1 MTRSDDVINED
12 GHDVIAAHTRV
23 VRGMAAALA
32 AIAATGAG
40 VTAAA
45 ANVMFTFALDTKA
58 KRSMFNMPHEE
69 TPKGIEFDMSE
80 QLEAARWFEEAK
92 QSVTLRSHDGLKLHG
107 WLLDPD
113 CSDPQPHLYAIC
125 CHGYAGEPAEMA
137 KWAHRYAQL
146 GFTVLLP
153 AQRAHELSEGRYVG
167 MGLLESDDLLGW
179 VSLITA
185 ADPDARILLHGN
197 SMGAATVMMAAGD
210 ARLPRNVVAAISDC
224 GYSSV
229 VSQFTDNAEE
239 MFRLPHSLAAL
250 LVKVASHVSKRKA
263 GYRFE
268 DASCVKA
275 LRHATIPMMFIHGG
289 ADTFVNPKYLDINY
303 NACASIDREKL
314 LIPGADHTMSAS
326 TDPDRYW
333 RRVNY
338 GAAVELAR
346 RGHRRHPELREQLE
360 RLHAA
365 AVPAQRFQ
373 QVHLAARRADVQ
385 LPAFGR
391 YRSGTGLHLAVDDPR
406 ADLLHHFPEEDR
418 WRPDRCCQGL
428 VAATINVPWK
438 GTWLFGPIP
447 FNLFLSSFPR
457 HPFFSMR
464 RKP

>member
-12 GHDVIAAHTRV
+12 GHDVIAAHTHV

-45 ANVMFTFALDTKA
+45 ANVMFT
-58 KRSMFNMPHEE
+58 
-69 TPKGIEFDMSE
+69 
-80 QLEAARWFEEAK
+80 
-92 QSVTLRSHDGLKLHG
+92 VTLRSHDGLKLHG

-210 ARLPRNVVAAISDC
+210 ARLPRNVIAAISDC

-333 RRVNY
+333 RRVNSF
-338 GAAVELAR
+338 VKR
-346 RGHRRHPELREQLE
+346 
-360 RLHAA
+360 
-365 AVPAQRFQ
+365 V
-373 QVHLAARRADVQ
+373 
-385 LPAFGR
+385 FG
-391 YRSGTGLHLAVDDPR
+391 L
-406 ADLLHHFPEEDR
+406 
-418 WRPDRCCQGL
+418 
-428 VAATINVPWK
+428 
-438 GTWLFGPIP
+438 
-447 FNLFLSSFPR
+447 
-457 HPFFSMR
+457 
-464 RKP
+464 

>member
-210 ARLPRNVVAAISDC
+210 ARLPRNVVAAISDY

-229 VSQFTDNAEE
+229 VSQFTDNAEA
-239 MFRLPHSLAAL
+239 MFRLPHSLAVL
-250 LVKVASHVSKRKA
+250 LVKVASHVSERKA

-333 RRVNY
+333 RRVNSF
-338 GAAVELAR
+338 VKR
-346 RGHRRHPELREQLE
+346 
-360 RLHAA
+360 
-365 AVPAQRFQ
+365 V
-373 QVHLAARRADVQ
+373 
-385 LPAFGR
+385 FG
-391 YRSGTGLHLAVDDPR
+391 L
-406 ADLLHHFPEEDR
+406 
-418 WRPDRCCQGL
+418 
-428 VAATINVPWK
+428 
-438 GTWLFGPIP
+438 
-447 FNLFLSSFPR
+447 
-457 HPFFSMR
+457 
-464 RKP
+464 

>member
-12 GHDVIAAHTRV
+12 DHDVIAAHTRV

-125 CHGYAGEPAEMA
+125 CHGYTGEPAEMA

-229 VSQFTDNAEE
+229 VSQFTDNAEA
-239 MFRLPHSLAAL
+239 MFRLPHSLAVL
-250 LVKVASHVSKRKA
+250 LVKVASHVSERKA

-333 RRVNY
+333 RRVNSF
-338 GAAVELAR
+338 VKR
-346 RGHRRHPELREQLE
+346 
-360 RLHAA
+360 
-365 AVPAQRFQ
+365 V
-373 QVHLAARRADVQ
+373 
-385 LPAFGR
+385 FG
-391 YRSGTGLHLAVDDPR
+391 L
-406 ADLLHHFPEEDR
+406 
-418 WRPDRCCQGL
+418 
-428 VAATINVPWK
+428 
-438 GTWLFGPIP
+438 
-447 FNLFLSSFPR
+447 
-457 HPFFSMR
+457 
-464 RKP
+464 

>member
-1 MTRSDDVINED
+1 MGASLCATR
-12 GHDVIAAHTRV
+12 
-23 VRGMAAALA
+23 
-32 AIAATGAG
+32 
-40 VTAAA
+40 
-45 ANVMFTFALDTKA
+45 
-58 KRSMFNMPHEE
+58 
-69 TPKGIEFDMSE
+69 
-80 QLEAARWFEEAK
+80 
-92 QSVTLRSHDGLKLHG
+92 
-107 WLLDPD
+107 
-113 CSDPQPHLYAIC
+113 
-125 CHGYAGEPAEMA
+125 
-137 KWAHRYAQL
+137 
-146 GFTVLLP
+146 FTVLLP

-229 VSQFTDNAEE
+229 VSQFTDNAEA
-239 MFRLPHSLAAL
+239 MFHLPHSLTVL

-333 RRVNY
+333 RRVNSF
-338 GAAVELAR
+338 VKR
-346 RGHRRHPELREQLE
+346 
-360 RLHAA
+360 
-365 AVPAQRFQ
+365 V
-373 QVHLAARRADVQ
+373 
-385 LPAFGR
+385 FG
-391 YRSGTGLHLAVDDPR
+391 L
-406 ADLLHHFPEEDR
+406 
-418 WRPDRCCQGL
+418 
-428 VAATINVPWK
+428 
-438 GTWLFGPIP
+438 
-447 FNLFLSSFPR
+447 
-457 HPFFSMR
+457 
-464 RKP
+464 

>member
-113 CSDPQPHLYAIC
+113 CSDPQPHLYTIC

-229 VSQFTDNAEE
+229 VSQFTDNAEA

-289 ADTFVNPKYLDINY
+289 ADTFVNPEYLDINY

-333 RRVNY
+333 RRVNSF
-338 GAAVELAR
+338 VKR
-346 RGHRRHPELREQLE
+346 
-360 RLHAA
+360 
-365 AVPAQRFQ
+365 V
-373 QVHLAARRADVQ
+373 
-385 LPAFGR
+385 FG
-391 YRSGTGLHLAVDDPR
+391 L
-406 ADLLHHFPEEDR
+406 
-418 WRPDRCCQGL
+418 
-428 VAATINVPWK
+428 
-438 GTWLFGPIP
+438 
-447 FNLFLSSFPR
+447 
-457 HPFFSMR
+457 
-464 RKP
+464 

>member
-23 VRGMAAALA
+23 VRDMAAALA

-137 KWAHRYAQL
+137 KWA
-146 GFTVLLP
+146 
-153 AQRAHELSEGRYVG
+153 
-167 MGLLESDDLLGW
+167 GW
-179 VSLITA
+179 GSLITA

-229 VSQFTDNAEE
+229 VSQFTDNAEA
-239 MFRLPHSLAAL
+239 MFRLPHSLAVL
-250 LVKVASHVSKRKA
+250 LVKVASHVSERKA

-333 RRVNY
+333 RRVNSF
-338 GAAVELAR
+338 VKR
-346 RGHRRHPELREQLE
+346 
-360 RLHAA
+360 
-365 AVPAQRFQ
+365 V
-373 QVHLAARRADVQ
+373 
-385 LPAFGR
+385 FG
-391 YRSGTGLHLAVDDPR
+391 L
-406 ADLLHHFPEEDR
+406 
-418 WRPDRCCQGL
+418 
-428 VAATINVPWK
+428 
-438 GTWLFGPIP
+438 
-447 FNLFLSSFPR
+447 
-457 HPFFSMR
+457 
-464 RKP
+464 

>member
-1 MTRSDDVINED
+1 MRN
-12 GHDVIAAHTRV
+12 
-23 VRGMAAALA
+23 
-32 AIAATGAG
+32 
-40 VTAAA
+40 
-45 ANVMFTFALDTKA
+45 
-58 KRSMFNMPHEE
+58 
-69 TPKGIEFDMSE
+69 
-80 QLEAARWFEEAK
+80 
-92 QSVTLRSHDGLKLHG
+92 SV
-107 WLLDPD
+107 
-113 CSDPQPHLYAIC
+113 
-125 CHGYAGEPAEMA
+125 
-137 KWAHRYAQL
+137 
-146 GFTVLLP
+146 FTVLLP

-229 VSQFTDNAEE
+229 VSQFTDNAEA
-239 MFRLPHSLAAL
+239 MFRLPHSLAVL

-333 RRVNY
+333 RRVNSF
-338 GAAVELAR
+338 VKR
-346 RGHRRHPELREQLE
+346 
-360 RLHAA
+360 
-365 AVPAQRFQ
+365 V
-373 QVHLAARRADVQ
+373 
-385 LPAFGR
+385 FG
-391 YRSGTGLHLAVDDPR
+391 L
-406 ADLLHHFPEEDR
+406 
-418 WRPDRCCQGL
+418 
-428 VAATINVPWK
+428 
-438 GTWLFGPIP
+438 
-447 FNLFLSSFPR
+447 
-457 HPFFSMR
+457 
-464 RKP
+464 

>member
-1 MTRSDDVINED
+1 
-12 GHDVIAAHTRV
+12 
-23 VRGMAAALA
+23 
-32 AIAATGAG
+32 
-40 VTAAA
+40 
-45 ANVMFTFALDTKA
+45 
-58 KRSMFNMPHEE
+58 
-69 TPKGIEFDMSE
+69 
-80 QLEAARWFEEAK
+80 
-92 QSVTLRSHDGLKLHG
+92 
-107 WLLDPD
+107 
-113 CSDPQPHLYAIC
+113 
-125 CHGYAGEPAEMA
+125 MA

-229 VSQFTDNAEE
+229 VSQFTDNAEA
-239 MFRLPHSLAAL
+239 MFRLPHSLAVL
-250 LVKVASHVSKRKA
+250 LVKVASHVSERKA

-326 TDPDRYW
+326 TDPERYW
-333 RRVNY
+333 RRVNSF
-338 GAAVELAR
+338 VKR
-346 RGHRRHPELREQLE
+346 
-360 RLHAA
+360 
-365 AVPAQRFQ
+365 V
-373 QVHLAARRADVQ
+373 
-385 LPAFGR
+385 FG
-391 YRSGTGLHLAVDDPR
+391 L
-406 ADLLHHFPEEDR
+406 
-418 WRPDRCCQGL
+418 
-428 VAATINVPWK
+428 
-438 GTWLFGPIP
+438 
-447 FNLFLSSFPR
+447 
-457 HPFFSMR
+457 
-464 RKP
+464 